1 MLILCFNFVSR
12 LEKDVRDEE
21 NFQIVTNDQR
31 RKFVNKKQSKKD
43 QKGMSLSFADLLKI
57 FL

>member
-43 QKGMSLSFADLLKI
+43 QKGMSLLFADLLKI